1 MESVTGY
8 HFKNGK
14 KNEKNKKSK
23 KEKKTDKK
31 GDLKPPT

>member
-23 KEKKTDKK
+23 KEKKTDKQ
-31 GDLKPPT
+31 GELKPPT